1 MMILT
6 LVVAAAVTACLLVG
20 RDAKILSKV
29 TLEGKVIE
37 SNGNVKSTQRLQNE
51 SESEGKSQ
59 RGEVTDQQA
68 SMR

>member
-29 TLEGKVIE
+29 TLEGNVIVD
-37 SNGNVKSTQRLQNE
+37 NRNVTRREL
-51 SESEGKSQ
+51 
-59 RGEVTDQQA
+59 
-68 SMR
+68 

>member
-29 TLEGKVIE
+29 TLEAE
-37 SNGNVKSTQRLQNE
+37 S
-51 SESEGKSQ
+51 
-59 RGEVTDQQA
+59 D
-68 SMR
+68 